1 MITQDSRFQRQTD
14 LVPHH
19 RLTALRLTVI
29 GIGAIGRQVSLQLAA
44 MGARSVQLIDF
55 DVVEP
60 TNVTTQA
67 YMADDVGRPKVDA
80 TATVIRQIEPNI
92 ELSLVNDRYRP
103 KMCIGDAV
111 FCCVDSI
118 SSRAAIWRSVSRRC
132 QFWCDGRM
140 LAEVIRVLTVAEDH
154 GRQQYPQTLFA
165 SREAQTGRCTAQ
177 STIYTANIAAG
188 LMLHQFSRWLRGL
201 PVDPDISLNLLASEM
216 MTDGTG
222 ATVSSRRLAA

>member
-1 MITQDSRFQRQTD
+1 
-14 LVPHH
+14 
-19 RLTALRLTVI
+19 
-29 GIGAIGRQVSLQLAA
+29 
-44 MGARSVQLIDF
+44 MGARNIQLIDF

-67 YMADDVGRPKVDA
+67 YLAADIGHPKVDA
-80 TATVIRQIEPNI
+80 TADVVRRIDPDIN
-92 ELSLVNDRYRP
+92 LSLVNDRYRP
-103 KMCIGDAV
+103 RMPVGDAV

-118 SSRAAIWRSVSRRC
+118 NSRAAIWRSVSGRC

-140 LAEVIRVLTVAEDH
+140 LAEVIRVLTVAEEQ
-154 GRQQYPQTLFA
+154 GRRHYPQTLFT

-216 MTDGTG
+216 VTDGTVT
-222 ATVSSRRLAA
+222 AASSRRLAA

>member
-14 LVPHH
+14 LVPQE
-19 RLTALRLTVI
+19 RLSALRLTVI
-29 GIGAIGRQVSLQLAA
+29 GIGAIGRQVSLQLSA
-44 MGARSVQLIDF
+44 MGAPKIQLIDF
-55 DVVEP
+55 DLVEP

-67 YMADDVGRPKVDA
+67 YLADDIGRPKVEA
-80 TATVIRQIEPNI
+80 TAAAIRQIEPTVDV
-92 ELSLVNDRYRP
+92 SLINDRYRP
-103 KMCIGDAV
+103 RITVGDAV

-118 SSRAAIWRSVSRRC
+118 SSRAAIWRSVSGRC

-140 LAEVIRVLTVAEDH
+140 LAEVIRVLTVADEQ
-154 GRQQYPQTLFA
+154 GRQHYPQTLFA

-216 MTDGTG
+216 VTDG
-222 ATVSSRRLAA
+222 AVAAVSSRRLAA